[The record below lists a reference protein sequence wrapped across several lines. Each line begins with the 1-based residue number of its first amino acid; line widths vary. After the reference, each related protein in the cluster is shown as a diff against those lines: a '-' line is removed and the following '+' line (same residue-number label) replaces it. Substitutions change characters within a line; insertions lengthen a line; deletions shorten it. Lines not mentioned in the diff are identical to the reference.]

1 MRQSTPR
8 EGLMRR
14 LRLLLVDCVLTGLA
28 GIIALLLR
36 ENFEPTLAR
45 LAALTPYLLLTM
57 AGTAIVFPA
66 FGISRTIWRFTVL
79 KDYVRLLAATVIAIV
94 AAVAFAFGY
103 NRLEEVARAV
113 PVLQALLMIVFMIG
127 VRVLMRLRHAARAK
141 PAQLVATPRP
151 SAAAET
157 VLVVG
162 LSRLTELY
170 LRSVAEFAP
179 ERVRIA
185 GLLVHNPEH
194 TGRVVNQYEVLGTP
208 DQVAATIRDLE
219 AHGVAVNR
227 IVVTTAFDRLPEA
240 ERTALLSVEQSSGIR
255 LEFIAERLG
264 LHASPDSAGASQPAV
279 SDPVAFSISDAEL
292 ASMARR
298 PYWKI
303 KRALDFV
310 GAVVLLLATAP
321 LMLFAG
327 VLVVLDVGWP
337 IVFWQQRP
345 GLGGRQFRLY
355 KLRTMSAAHDAE
367 GRPVPE
373 RLRASRVGRVLRRLR
388 IDELPQLL
396 NILVGEMS
404 FIGPRPLLPAD
415 QSAAYAA
422 RLLVRPGLT
431 GWAQVKAGRKVSPA
445 DKAALDVWYVKSAS
459 LTLDVAILIQTARM
473 VILGER
479 INDSAIRS
487 AWHDLRRAGICAS
500 NKWENEAA
508 RARASAH
515 IGAA

>member
-1 MRQSTPR
+1 
-8 EGLMRR
+8 MRR
-14 LRLLLVDCVLTGLA
+14 LRLLLVDCALTALA
-28 GIIALLLR
+28 GIVALLLR
-36 ENFEPTLAR
+36 DNLEPSLSR
-45 LAALTPYLLLTM
+45 LMALGPYLLLTV
-57 AGTAIVFPA
+57 AGTAVVFPA
-66 FGISRTIWRFTVL
+66 LGISRTIWRFTVM
-79 KDYVRLLAATVIAIV
+79 KDYLRLLAAIVLTIV
-94 AAVAFAFGY
+94 AAVALAFVY
-103 NRLEEVARAV
+103 NRLEDVARAV
-113 PVLQALLMIVFMIG
+113 PVLQALLMIIFLIG

-141 PAQLVATPRP
+141 PAQLVAAPRP
-151 SAAAET
+151 SDAAET

-194 TGRVVNQYEVLGTP
+194 AGRIVNQYEVLGTP
-208 DQVAATIRDLE
+208 DQVAATLRDLE

-264 LHASPDSAGASQPAV
+264 LNNSSEVADPSPSAD
-279 SDPVAFSISDAEL
+279 SDPVAFSISDDEL
-292 ASMARR
+292 AAMARR

-303 KRALDFV
+303 KRVLDFL
-310 GAVVLLLATAP
+310 GAVVLLLVMAP

-327 VLVVLDVGWP
+327 ALVVLDVGWP
-337 IVFWQQRP
+337 VVFWQQRP

-355 KLRTMSAAHDAE
+355 KLRTMVAAHDAD
-367 GRPVPE
+367 GRAVPE
-373 RLRASRVGRVLRRLR
+373 RLRASRIGRAVRRLR
-388 IDELPQLL
+388 IDELPQIL

-415 QSAAYAA
+415 QPAAYAA

-431 GWAQVKAGRKVSPA
+431 GWAQVKAGRNVSPA
-445 DKAALDVWYVKSAS
+445 DKAALDVWYVKNAS
-459 LTLDVAILIQTARM
+459 LTLDLAIMVQTARM

-479 INDSAIRS
+479 VNDLAIRH
-487 AWHDLRRAGICAS
+487 AWRDLQRAGICAS
-500 NKWENEAA
+500 GEWDKQPAPA
-508 RARASAH
+508 RRSAR

>member
-1 MRQSTPR
+1 
-8 EGLMRR
+8 MRR
-14 LRLLLVDCVLTGLA
+14 LRLLLVDCTLTAIA
-28 GIIALLLR
+28 GILALLLR
-36 ENFEPTLAR
+36 DNFEPSLAR
-45 LAALTPYLLLTM
+45 LSALAPYLVFAVL
-57 AGTAIVFPA
+57 GTAVIFPA
-66 FGISRTIWRFTVL
+66 LGISRTIWRFTVMR
-79 KDYVRLLAATVIAIV
+79 DYLRLLAAIFLTIL
-94 AAVAFAFGY
+94 AAVALAFGY

-113 PVLQALLMIVFMIG
+113 PVLQALLMVISLIG

-151 SAAAET
+151 SQAAET

-194 TGRVVNQYEVLGTP
+194 SGRIVNQYEVLGTP
-208 DQVAATIRDLE
+208 DQVAATLRDLE

-264 LHASPDSAGASQPAV
+264 LHGPPQATEPSVSARG
-279 SDPVAFSISDAEL
+279 DPVAFSIADAEL
-292 ASMARR
+292 AAMARR

-310 GAVVLLLATAP
+310 GALVLLLVMAP
-321 LMLFAG
+321 LMGFASL
-327 VLVVLDVGWP
+327 LVVLDVGWP
-337 IVFWQQRP
+337 VVFWQQRP

-367 GRPVPE
+367 GRPVPDT
-373 RLRASRVGRVLRRLR
+373 RRASRIGRALRRLR
-388 IDELPQLL
+388 IDELPQVL

-431 GWAQVKAGRKVSPA
+431 GWAQVKAGRKVSPV
-445 DKAALDVWYVKSAS
+445 DKAALDVWYVKNAS
-459 LTLDVAILIQTARM
+459 LTLDIAILVQTARM
-473 VILGER
+473 VVFGER
-479 INDSAIRS
+479 VNQSAIRS
-487 AWHDLRRAGICAS
+487 AWHELQRAGICVS
-500 NKWENEAA
+500 GEWQKDVQST
-508 RARASAH
+508 RA
-515 IGAA
+515 GAV

>member
-1 MRQSTPR
+1 
-8 EGLMRR
+8 MRR
-14 LRLLLVDCVLTGLA
+14 LRLLLVDCVLTALC
-28 GIIALLLR
+28 GIMALLLR
-36 ENFEPTLAR
+36 DNFEFSVAR
-45 LAALTPYLLLTM
+45 LGALMPYLLLTV
-57 AGTAIVFPA
+57 AGTAVVFPA
-66 FGISRTIWRFTVL
+66 FGISRTIWRFTVM
-79 KDYVRLLAATVIAIV
+79 KDYLRLLAAIVLTLV
-94 AAVAFAFGY
+94 AAVALAFGY

-113 PVLQALLMIVFMIG
+113 PVLQALLMIISLIG

-151 SAAAET
+151 SEAAET

-194 TGRVVNQYEVLGTP
+194 SGRIVNQYEVLGTP
-208 DQVAATIRDLE
+208 DQVATTIRDLE

-264 LHASPDSAGASQPAV
+264 LHGSTDANSSSASGDG
-279 SDPVAFSISDAEL
+279 DRVAFSISDDEL
-292 ASMARR
+292 AAMARR

-303 KRALDFV
+303 KRALDFA
-310 GAVVLLLATAP
+310 GAVVLLLVMAP
-321 LMLFAG
+321 LMLFAS

-337 IVFWQQRP
+337 VVFWQQRP

-355 KLRTMSAAHDAE
+355 KLRTMVAAHDAE
-367 GRPVPE
+367 GRPVAE
-373 RLRASRVGRVLRRLR
+373 DRRASRIGRALRRMR

-431 GWAQVKAGRKVSPA
+431 GWAQVKAGRDVSPA
-445 DKAALDVWYVKSAS
+445 DKAALDVWYVKNAS
-459 LTLDVAILIQTARM
+459 LTLDVAILVETARM
-473 VILGER
+473 VTLGER
-479 INDSAIRS
+479 VNDLAIRH
-487 AWHDLRRAGICAS
+487 AWRELQRAGICAS
-500 NKWENEAA
+500 DQWQKEAA
-508 RARASAH
+508 PAQGSAR

>member
-1 MRQSTPR
+1 
-8 EGLMRR
+8 MRR
-14 LRLLLVDCVLTGLA
+14 LRLLLVDCALTALA
-28 GIIALLLR
+28 GILALLLR
-36 ENFEPTLAR
+36 DNFEPSLAR
-45 LAALTPYLLLTM
+45 LAALTPYLLLTV
-57 AGTAIVFPA
+57 AGTAVVFPA
-66 FGISRTIWRFTVL
+66 LGISRTIWRFTVM
-79 KDYVRLLAATVIAIV
+79 KDYLRLLAGIVLAIV

-113 PVLQALLMIVFMIG
+113 PVLQALLMIIFLIG

-151 SAAAET
+151 SEAAET

-194 TGRVVNQYEVLGTP
+194 TGRIVNQYEVLGTP

-219 AHGVAVNR
+219 GHGVAVNR
-227 IVVTTAFDRLPEA
+227 IVVTTAFESLPEA
-240 ERTALLSVEQSSGIR
+240 ERTALLGVEQSSGIR

-264 LHASPDSAGASQPAV
+264 LRGSSEATDSSSSAD

-292 ASMARR
+292 AAMARR

-310 GAVVLLLATAP
+310 GAVVLLVAMAP
-321 LMLFAG
+321 LMLFASA
-327 VLVVLDVGWP
+327 LVVLDVGWP
-337 IVFWQQRP
+337 VVFWQQRP

-355 KLRTMSAAHDAE
+355 KLRTMVAAHDAE

-373 RLRASRVGRVLRRLR
+373 RLRASRIGRALRRLR

-445 DKAALDVWYVKSAS
+445 DKAALDVWYVKNAS
-459 LTLDVAILIQTARM
+459 LILDLAILLQTARM

-479 INDSAIRS
+479 INDLAIRH
-487 AWHDLRRAGICAS
+487 AWHDLQRAGICAS
-500 NKWENEAA
+500 NKWEKEAA
-508 RARASAH
+508 RARASAR